1 MNDAECY
8 VFKLLLDG
16 LYLQMVHKGCWNDL
30 GSQSETE
37 LPEVGFVS
45 QLHR

>member
-30 GSQSETE
+30 GHKVKQSY
-37 LPEVGFVS
+37 P
-45 QLHR
+45 R